1 MIVGPANTAKTF
13 LLNPLLSM
21 FHAFANPAT
30 GTYAWIGVQDAEIIV
45 LNDFRDIGQ
54 LWVMV

>member
-30 GTYAWIGVQDAEIIV
+30 GTYAWIGAHDAEIIV
-45 LNDFRDIGQ
+45 LNEFRDIG
-54 LWVMV
+54 